1 MIELVLQSPDNSDIT
16 NNSKITFMN
25 VPKNLLYTSEHEWIR
40 VEGDEAVVG
49 VTDFAQG
56 ELGDV
61 VFIEIETDGETLSQG
76 DTFGT
81 IEAVKTV
88 SDLYMPVDGEVIEV
102 NPALEDTP
110 ELVNTDPFKG
120 GWMIRIRMT
129 DPSQLED
136 LVSPDE
142 YSSMIG

>member
-1 MIELVLQSPDNSDIT
+1 MTVPDEL
-16 NNSKITFMN
+16 K
-25 VPKNLLYTSEHEWIR
+25 YTEEHEWIR
-40 VEGDEAVVG
+40 MEGDEIVIG

-61 VFIEIETDGETLSQG
+61 VFIEIETEGEVLSKG

-88 SDLYMPVDGEVIEV
+88 SDLYMPADGEVAEV

-110 ELVNTDPFKG
+110 ELINTQPFND
-120 GWMIRIRMT
+120 GWMIRVKIS
-129 DPSQLED
+129 DSSQLDD
-136 LVSPDE
+136 LLTADQ
-142 YSSMIG
+142 YRSMIG

>member
-1 MIELVLQSPDNSDIT
+1 MT
-16 NNSKITFMN
+16 
-25 VPKNLLYTSEHEWIR
+25 VPENLKYTAEHEWIR
-40 VEGDEAVVG
+40 VEGDEIVVG

-61 VFIEIETDGETLSQG
+61 VFIEIETLGETFSRG

-88 SDLYMPVDGEVIEV
+88 SDLYMPVDGEIVEV

-110 ELVNTDPFKG
+110 ELVNSEPFEG
-120 GWMIRIRMT
+120 GWMIRVKMA
-129 DPSQLED
+129 DPSQLDD
-136 LVSPDE
+136 LIPQEE
-142 YSSMIG
+142 YSKLIG